1 MQDNVGVLHENVPLS
16 KQNGNLFVI
25 YILNHKMDPFF
36 MYVSI
41 GALVLLIIILI
52 VVGVT
57 MSQLRSQDPFPP
69 IMNACPDY
77 WDVSSN
83 PAYCG
88 VPVDTNMNN
97 IGYIA
102 TTQGVGV
109 NKESK
114 ENIGMCTGNPSNFG
128 CKNDGT
134 YLNLDPAPS
143 TAKPNFQYVQLSDN
157 KSWSTLYPGKSERC
171 AQRSWAQTMNISW
184 DGVSNYNGC

>member
-1 MQDNVGVLHENVPLS
+1 
-16 KQNGNLFVI
+16 
-25 YILNHKMDPFF
+25 MDPFF

-57 MSQLRSQDPFPP
+57 MSQLRSLDPFPP
-69 IMNACPDY
+69 TMNACPDH

-88 VPVDTNMNN
+88 VPVNTNARNF
-97 IGYIA
+97 GYIGLNPGGA
-102 TTQGVGV
+102 GV
-109 NKESK
+109 NTSSNQ
-114 ENIGMCTGNPSNFG
+114 NIGMCIGDSSNFG
-128 CKNDGT
+128 CKTGGT
-134 YLNLDPAPS
+134 YLNLDPEPS
-143 TAKPNFQYVQLSDN
+143 QAKPDFQYVKLSDN
-157 KSWSTLYPGKSERC
+157 NSWSTLYPGKSERC